1 MESEP
6 TTHTPLSTLA
16 RAIVC
21 LVFKNLS
28 WWAKAKGWIR
38 LLVLDP
44 DFSLLTPKFISLS
57 SNLYSDLQTWASLYS
72 VSPFG
77 CPLATS
83 KLHKPKSPFIL
94 SSHVPKL
101 GPSHIVSFHSDG
113 HHLPEAEIY
122 NHSLLALVSP
132 LPWWSLIFLIVL
144 TCHCHYFTVKSPS
157 LTCMI
162 VVV

>member
-6 TTHTPLSTLA
+6 TTLTPLSALA
-16 RAIVC
+16 RAIMC

-44 DFSLLTPKFISLS
+44 DFRLLTPKFMSLS
-57 SNLYSDLQTWASLYS
+57 SNLYSELQTWASLYS

-83 KLHKPKSPFIL
+83 KLRKPKSSFIL
-94 SSHVPKL
+94 SSPVPKL
-101 GPSHIVSFHSDG
+101 GPSHIVSFHSDW
-113 HHLPEAEIY
+113 HHLHGQKSIIV
-122 NHSLLALVSP
+122 LISP
-132 LPWWSLIFLIVL
+132 LPWWSLIFLILL
-144 TCHCHYFTVKSPS
+144 TCHCYYFTVKSPS